1 MQVLVALLPLL
12 LGCSTLLGISDPSAS
27 GPKDGANDGAM
38 DGDIDSNVDAPPACT
53 SPVAFGA
60 EKSANVGAVGKGL
73 TIGNFDGMAGKD
85 VAVAVGT
92 DTIVLHGDQAGGFSN
107 PKGLGS
113 VAGAVVTEDFDA
125 MGFDDLVFVGV
136 GGTTVTERLQTSGGV
151 FGTETAVPGPFTNVH
166 AAFNAQLDG
175 NLRADLIVV
184 DDNARQ
190 VYTSNFNGTFSKDN
204 AFGSAGDEVVFA
216 GDIDAGSFE
225 DALLVDST
233 GKVKLAS
240 GALDAGTEVASGVT
254 GKAVAV
260 GNFDGDAIPDLMVA
274 RSDGGH
280 LYTQNA
286 AARGTFTEQP
296 GAIAGITGTQVLLVG
311 DVNGD
316 GTDDI
321 ITATHVVLQCPNTHA
336 FTQVEA
342 INAKEPVV
350 LVDVTGDGKPDLL
363 RLEGTALKV
372 RTQ

>member
-1 MQVLVALLPLL
+1 
-12 LGCSTLLGISDPSAS
+12 
-27 GPKDGANDGAM
+27 M

-53 SPVAFGA
+53 SPAGFGA
-60 EKSANVGAVGKGL
+60 EKSSNVGAVGKGL
-73 TIGNFDGMAGKD
+73 TVGNFDGMAGKD

-92 DTIVLHGDQAGGFSN
+92 DTLVLHGDQTGAFSN

-113 VAGAVVTEDFDA
+113 VAGDVVTEDFDA
-125 MGFDDLVFVGV
+125 MGFDDLIFVGV

-151 FGTETAVPGPFTNVH
+151 FGAETALTGPFTNPH
-166 AAFNAQLDG
+166 AAFTAQLDG

-184 DDNARQ
+184 DDNVRQ
-190 VYTSNFNGTFSKDN
+190 VYLSNANGTFSADN
-204 AFGSAGDEVVFA
+204 AFGLAGDEVVFA
-216 GDIDAGSFE
+216 GDVEGAGLE
-225 DALLVDST
+225 DAVVVDAT
-233 GKVKLAS
+233 GKVKFVP
-240 GALDAGTEVASGVT
+240 DAIGNGTEVANGVT
-254 GKAVAV
+254 GKAV
-260 GNFDGDAIPDLMVA
+260 GFGKFDGDALLDLMVA

-280 LYTQNA
+280 LYLQNA
-286 AARGTFTEQP
+286 ASPGTFTEQP
-296 GAIAGITGTQVLLVG
+296 GAIAGITGNQRLLVG

-321 ITATHVVLQCPNTHA
+321 ITATHVVLQCPGTHA

-350 LVDVTGDGKPDLL
+350 LLDVTGDGKPDLL